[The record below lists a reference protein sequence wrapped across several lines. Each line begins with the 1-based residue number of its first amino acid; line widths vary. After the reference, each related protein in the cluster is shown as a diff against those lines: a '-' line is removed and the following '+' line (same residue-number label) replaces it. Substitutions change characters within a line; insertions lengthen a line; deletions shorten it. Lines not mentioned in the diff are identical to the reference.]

1 MRMRKL
7 GQGQS
12 VVFCVTEEIKMKIL
26 ELLSKRDNVRI
37 DVADILIWVISETCA
52 DLRRS
57 MPLWA
62 AQGRRHEGQ
71 KVLWASA
78 RSEWGLDFLDG
89 QVEKFLEEEAQTLE
103 HRYRPHGPETSQF
116 SGWNME
122 SQNINRIIERC
133 QKFASTNLSQA
144 TLQEEQ
150 ERELSPEIEQ
160 ESEVE
165 RPAPAAPETHSIH
178 RDMNL
183 LVRTGKFT
191 ADSKAFLPAF
201 EALRSSSA
209 AAHLEVSQFPH
220 EFYVT
225 TDFARTIKSS
235 GRSYISDAYQRPVQ
249 WILTVTDEH
258 SSTVKHM
265 VVVSPFEVQE
275 LLPLIKTYSK
285 VTLHLYA
292 PRPNLEFR
300 SLDSLDLFTEGKA
313 FKPHNVSPQLVVQ
326 LNLFAGQLY
335 LTSFTEYIRVC
346 QFLGL
351 AWKAAE
357 EGILVKADGF
367 ILSNPRKTGFKD
379 SPVTFLKVLMTK
391 IRRNCERIEKT
402 HLGKLLDG
410 AVLDEA
416 DFNF

>member
-1 MRMRKL
+1 MRKL

-26 ELLSKRDNVRI
+26 ELLPNRDNVTI
-37 DVADILIWVISETCA
+37 DVADILNWVIFETCA

-62 AQGRRHEGQ
+62 AQGRRNEDQ

-78 RSEWGLDFLDG
+78 RSEGGLEFSDG

-103 HRYRPHGPETSQF
+103 QRYRPHGPETSQF
-116 SGWNME
+116 SGWDME

-133 QKFASTNLSQA
+133 QKFASTNLNQA

-165 RPAPAAPETHSIH
+165 RPAPAEPETHSIH
-178 RDMNL
+178 GDMDL
-183 LVRTGKFT
+183 LIRTGKFM

-220 EFYVT
+220 DLYVT

-235 GRSYISDAYQRPVQ
+235 GKSYISDAYQRSVQ
-249 WILTVTDEH
+249 WILTITDEH
-258 SSTVKHM
+258 SNTVKHM
-265 VVVSPFEVQE
+265 VIVSPFEVQE
-275 LLPLIKTYSK
+275 LLPVIKTYSK

-300 SLDSLDLFTEGKA
+300 SLDTLDLSTEGKA
-313 FKPHNVSPQLVVQ
+313 FDPHTMPPKLIVQ

-335 LTSFTEYIRVC
+335 LTSFTEYTRVC
-346 QFLGL
+346 DFLGL

-367 ILSNPRKTGFKD
+367 ILSNPREDGFKD
-379 SPVTFLKVLMTK
+379 SPVMFLKVLMTK

-402 HLGKLLDG
+402 HLGKLLAG
-410 AVLDEA
+410 AVLDED
-416 DFNF
+416 DFDNH